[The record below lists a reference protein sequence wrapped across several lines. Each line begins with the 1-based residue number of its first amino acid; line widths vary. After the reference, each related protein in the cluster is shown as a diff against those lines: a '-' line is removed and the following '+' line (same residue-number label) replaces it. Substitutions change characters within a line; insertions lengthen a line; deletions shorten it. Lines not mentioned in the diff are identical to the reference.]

1 MSGACRADE
10 PPGLRQPR
18 SAQSNMAVKT
28 RAPDDGLDEFLPEQV
43 FTMRRGKTQP
53 MRRLM
58 TAVLRDAIGCFQR
71 YLLDPTHRGQR
82 LFRDAEQ
89 WIMAES
95 DVTPLRFPDVCD
107 LLGLEPDYLRSR
119 LREWQARQLTRSYV
133 GPSGVVLTRL

>member
-1 MSGACRADE
+1 
-10 PPGLRQPR
+10 
-18 SAQSNMAVKT
+18 MAVKT
-28 RAPDDGLDEFLPEQV
+28 RVPDDGLDEFLPEQV
-43 FTMRRGKTQP
+43 FTVRRGKTQP

-71 YLLDPTHRGQR
+71 HLLDSTHRGQR

-119 LREWQARQLTRSYV
+119 LREWQARQVARNYV